1 MPSRRSNHSFARAG
15 AAAMST
21 FVNPVGVLRW
31 GMDRVLRRY
40 AAVAAMFMLAAC
52 ASETRF
58 TAPQAYAPVERL
70 DDLATEAAK
79 KEKRLRQS
87 QANVQAVVDK
97 MAAERGKPAPQ

>member
-1 MPSRRSNHSFARAG
+1 
-15 AAAMST
+15 
-21 FVNPVGVLRW
+21 
-31 GMDRVLRRY
+31 MDQVLRRY

-58 TAPQAYAPVERL
+58 AGPPQAYAPVERL

>member
-1 MPSRRSNHSFARAG
+1 MP
-15 AAAMST
+15 T
-21 FVNPVGVLRW
+21 FVKPVGMLRW

-79 KEKRLRQS
+79 REKRLRQS